1 MSEEQPAEKIYTT
14 ESASNSDTGKK
25 RSNNEDWVAG
35 FEPTNPQELQESGS
49 LYIVAD
55 GVGGASKGE
64 QASQYAAKK
73 VLYDFF
79 QDTSLEPRL
88 RLQRSIRKACNEIYE
103 YSQESNL
110 SRMAT
115 TMVAANVRENKLTVA
130 NVGDSR
136 CYLIRSGKVT
146 QITQDHNFVGELIR
160 NGSLSPEEARNAKVR
175 NTLLRSLGGE
185 PDVDVDIFGE
195 FDLFPGDIILLC
207 SDGLTRYA
215 EDADILRICSSGSAE
230 KISEQ
235 LVEFANERGGA
246 DNTSVYVIKIS
257 PEGVRIIDDEGQTIP
272 EAVSW
277 DSITSDK
284 RGGIHKAP
292 RINSTSK
299 RKRVVTMLLAIIAL
313 FLTSGAFY
321 LSNKGKSGASK
332 PLPPPIASPS
342 ASPSPSATWEITPTQ
357 TLAVIPVTPIVT
369 SPTSSTTAFVPTETL
384 ESTTMVPN
392 PPVITVTPT
401 VDTFMCVHKVQDN
414 ENISTIFEPFSPPLT
429 YPQKVYNYFQG
440 CDIEKKTCRGDKLP
454 IDNPNAIF
462 TYMFIIIPVDQTTC
476 VNVGEGFL
484 NTYWMLI
491 TP

>member
-1 MSEEQPAEKIYTT
+1 MSEEQPAEKNYTT

-35 FEPTNPQELQESGS
+35 FEPTNPKELQESGS

-79 QDTSLEPRL
+79 QDTSLEPKL

-292 RINSTSK
+292 GINSTSK
-299 RKRVVTMLLAIIAL
+299 RKRVITMLLAIMAL
-313 FLTSGAFY
+313 FMISGAFY
-321 LSNKGKSGASK
+321 LSNKGKLGASK
-332 PLPPPIASPS
+332 PLPPPTASPS
-342 ASPSPSATWEITPTQ
+342 ATLSPTTVLEFIPTSLATTIPLPSGDYLPTLTYTSLPSAEPPFPTSTFTPT
-357 TLAVIPVTPIVT
+357 
-369 SPTSSTTAFVPTETL
+369 
-384 ESTTMVPN
+384 PN
-392 PPVITVTPT
+392 NEYI
-401 VDTFMCVHKVQDN
+401 CVHVVQEN
-414 ENISTIFEPFSPPLT
+414 EYISTILPLFSKKYNPEDA
-429 YPQKVYNYFQG
+429 YYQIQK
-440 CDIEKKTCRGDKLP
+440 CDINNGTCDRDK
-454 IDNPNAIF
+454 IEITNPDEISKGW
-462 TYMFIIIPVDQTTC
+462 YLLIPK
-476 VNVGEGFL
+476 VNLSDCKNVP
-484 NTYWMLI
+484 NTYWI
-491 TP
+491 SYNP

>member
-1 MSEEQPAEKIYTT
+1 MVEEQPAEEIYTI
-14 ESASNSDTGKK
+14 ESAPNSDTGKK
-25 RSNNEDWVAG
+25 RTNNEDWVAG
-35 FEPTNPQELQESGS
+35 FEPTNLKELQESGS

-73 VLYDFF
+73 VLFDFF
-79 QDTSLEPRL
+79 QDPTLAPKL
-88 RLQRSIRKACNEIYE
+88 RLQRSIRKACREIYE
-103 YSQESNL
+103 YSQDSNL

-146 QITQDHNFVGELIR
+146 QISQDHNFVGELVR
-160 NGSLSPEEARNAKVR
+160 NGSLSPDEAKNAKVR

-185 PDVDVDIFGE
+185 PDVEVDIFGE

-215 EDADILRICSSGSAE
+215 NDADILRICSNGSAE

-235 LVEFANERGGA
+235 LVDFANERGGA

-257 PEGVRIIDDEGQTIP
+257 PERARIIDDEGQTIP

-277 DSITSDK
+277 DSIKSRKQAKKAKTSTP
-284 RGGIHKAP
+284 GNASG
-292 RINSTSK
+292 SK
-299 RKRVVTMLLAIIAL
+299 RLRTVLLLLIPLTLVAGSYYLLSRGKPSAAL
-313 FLTSGAFY
+313 
-321 LSNKGKSGASK
+321 
-332 PLPPPIASPS
+332 PVPPPTASPS
-342 ASPSPSATWEITPTQ
+342 ASPSPSATWVITPTQ
-357 TLAVIPVTPIVT
+357 TLASILVPPIETSQV
-369 SPTSSTTAFVPTETL
+369 SPTAAFIPTETPV
-384 ESTTMVPN
+384 STPTAPN
-392 PPVITVTPT
+392 PPEITITP
-401 VDTFMCVHKVQDN
+401 VAKPFKCVHKVQEN
-414 ENISTIFEPFSPPLT
+414 EYISTIFEPFRASLM
-429 YPQKVYNYFQG
+429 YPQNAYYYFQG
-440 CDIEKKTCRGDKLP
+440 CDIENKTCHGNELK
-454 IDNPNAIF
+454 IDNPDAIN

-476 VNVGEGFL
+476 VNVGESFP